1 MSTPELD
8 PSVQPVFTERDVLIK
23 HEFLEFLFGEL
34 VDMRPIFENDFD
46 SMLIYTAI
54 SRFYLKNERV
64 GLPEENELGPA
75 PGLTAARI
83 AEWTTIPRETVRR
96 KLLQLESRGLLE
108 RGPRDEWRVAR
119 RDGQPVIRIEYA
131 EAWRRE
137 LSRITRFVRSLRDH
151 V

>member
-1 MSTPELD
+1 MPTPHPKPALN
-8 PSVQPVFTERDVLIK
+8 VFSERDVLIK

-64 GLPEENELGPA
+64 GLTEEIA
-75 PGLTAARI
+75 RSTAGLNASRI
-83 AEWTTIPRETVRR
+83 AEWTKIPRETVRR

-108 RGPRDEWRVAR
+108 RGPRDEWRIAQK
-119 RDGQPVIRIEYA
+119 DGQPVIRIEHA
-131 EAWRRE
+131 EAWRQE
-137 LSRITRFVRSLRDH
+137 LNRIVRFVKSLKDH